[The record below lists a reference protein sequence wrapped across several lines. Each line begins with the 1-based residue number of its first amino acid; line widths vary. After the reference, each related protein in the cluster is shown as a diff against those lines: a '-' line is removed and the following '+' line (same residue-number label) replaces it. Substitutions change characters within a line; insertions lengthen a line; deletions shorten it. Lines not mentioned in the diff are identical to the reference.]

1 MTTEQSSPGSEGA
14 TPTTPA
20 PATGITTASSGATPP
35 KQSATT
41 LEEAL
46 ARIAELEHHSNNK
59 AEEAARHGKNLS
71 AAQKELDAYKE
82 KERLAQEA
90 ALSES
95 QKLEKRATE
104 AEKLIQQ
111 YKQQLISAQVQIAAS
126 KLGVIDPEM
135 AALAVQSSLEFDK
148 DGLPSNLD
156 DALKTLVKN
165 KPYLLASKPAEPAQA
180 EQTTPASPAQT
191 AQVNRAPAV
200 PAMNPGRTS
209 IAQPG
214 SLPPG
219 KPTRLSDVPWSH

>member
-1 MTTEQSSPGSEGA
+1 MTTEQSSSGGEGA
-14 TPTTPA
+14 TPATPA
-20 PATGITTASSGATPP
+20 PATGIMTASGATPP

-59 AEEAARHGKNLS
+59 SEEAARHGKNLS

-95 QKLEKRATE
+95 QRLEKRAIE
-104 AEKLIQQ
+104 AEQQIQQ
-111 YKQQLISAQVQIAAS
+111 YKQQLVSAQVQLAAQ
-126 KLGVIDPEM
+126 KIGIIDPEM
-135 AALAVQSSLEFDK
+135 AALAVQGSLEYGK

-165 KPYLLASKPAEPAQA
+165 KPYLLAPKPAEPT
-180 EQTTPASPAQT
+180 QTEPSTPASPAQT
-191 AQVNRAPAV
+191 AQPNRAPAV

-219 KPTRLSDVPWSH
+219 KPTRLNEVPWSH